1 MDEYPRCATCR
12 HWTSCEDDVSASNA
26 VYDSPPFYGRDDMVG
41 WGVCWLVTNQNTDE
55 ALALSG
61 NWWNGTLVTKP
72 TFGCLLHDPN
82 PGNNIP

>member
-1 MDEYPRCATCR
+1 
-12 HWTSCEDDVSASNA
+12 
-26 VYDSPPFYGRDDMVG
+26 MVG